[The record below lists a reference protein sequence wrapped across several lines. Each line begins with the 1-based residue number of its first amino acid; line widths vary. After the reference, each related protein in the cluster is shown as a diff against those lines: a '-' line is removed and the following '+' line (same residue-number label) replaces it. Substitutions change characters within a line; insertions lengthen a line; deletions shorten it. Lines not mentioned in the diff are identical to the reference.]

1 MDGAQTADTTTEKI
15 SVGYGR
21 VLENTHGGKR
31 MSTEIVRQTIVF
43 ADGSM
48 LIMVKQPDGKMS
60 VERRKVR

>member
-1 MDGAQTADTTTEKI
+1 
-15 SVGYGR
+15 
-21 VLENTHGGKR
+21 